1 MLQKIVCFH
10 IQVVFA
16 QLYCYDHRESD
27 DAIVTVSVHV
37 RPIHVSSYNVVIKYR
52 CHKTL
57 RLNMRLCIH
66 VRINPNDICQNSDF
80 FWYLFGSYD
89 MMLSLQ
95 LWCSAVQYGSLYGS

>member
-1 MLQKIVCFH
+1 MQITKDRHEGGIPH
-10 IQVVFA
+10 IG
-16 QLYCYDHRESD
+16 HIIMEPPR
-27 DAIVTVSVHV
+27 SVHV
-37 RPIHVSSYNVVIKYR
+37 RPIHVSLYNVVIKYR
-52 CHKTL
+52 CPKTL